1 MLKKD
6 IEKYA
11 LHNAVKYG
19 GKANP
24 GAVIGKLLS
33 EHPGLK
39 DKMKDVAKEVN
50 EVLKEVNKM
59 KPEEQLKKLEEI
71 APELLEKKEKV
82 KTHELPELENAHEGK
97 TVMRMAPYPSGP
109 LHIGNTRPY
118 ILNDEYTKK
127 YKGKLLLVLDDTIGS
142 EEKNVTKEAYDMI
155 PEGLKWLG
163 IEFENKIIYK
173 SDRLEIYYKHA
184 EELIKKE
191 KAYVCTC
198 DSETLRSNRAEMK
211 ICNCRQQTVE
221 KTLDEWKKLFTT
233 YKKGEAALRIKTS
246 MDNPNPAFRDRVI
259 FRICERSHP
268 RVGNKYRVWPL
279 LDFSWAID
287 DHLLG
292 ITHILRGKDLMIES
306 DMEKYIWDIFGWKHA
321 ELIHTGLVQID
332 GVKISKSKAK
342 KEVESGLYSGWDD
355 PRTWSL
361 QALKRRGIL
370 PEAIRAFSLSFG
382 VNANEITVPVDSLYA
397 ENRKIIDEKSNRY
410 FFVEN
415 PKKIKIEKAPA
426 MTAELDLHQDFKER
440 GKRVLHTKDEFYVAD
455 ELKNGQVYRFIHL
468 FNFKDSRFIS
478 AEHDASLNAKL
489 IHWLPAN
496 EDNAEVE
503 IVMDDGSIRKGLAE
517 KGVKHLKSDDEV
529 QFERFGFCRFDRKEA
544 GKYVFWLTHK

>member
-1 MLKKD
+1 MLKHD

-11 LHNAVKYG
+11 LHNAVKYN
-19 GKANP
+19 GKANA
-24 GAVIGKLLS
+24 GAVLGKLLS
-33 EHPGLK
+33 EKPELK
-39 DKMKDVAKEVN
+39 EKMKDVARDVN
-50 EVLKEVNKM
+50 SVIKDVNAM
-59 KPEEQLKKLEEI
+59 KPNEQLEKLQKT
-71 APELLEKKEKV
+71 APELLEKKEKP
-82 KTHELPELENAHEGK
+82 KHELPELKNAHKGK
-97 TVMRMAPYPSGP
+97 TLMRMAPYPSGP

-142 EEKNVTKEAYDMI
+142 EEKNVTKKAYGMI

-163 IEFENKIIYK
+163 IDFENKIIYK

-184 EELIKKE
+184 EELIKKGQ
-191 KAYVCTC
+191 AYVCFCNT
-198 DSETLRSNRAEMK
+198 ETLRKNRAEMK
-211 ICNCRQQTVE
+211 ICECREATVE
-221 KTLDEWKKLFTT
+221 KTLDEWKKMFNH
-233 YKKGEAALRIKTS
+233 YKEGDAALRIKTS
-246 MDNPNPAFRDRVI
+246 MEHPNPAFRDRVI
-259 FRICERSHP
+259 FRICEREHP

-332 GVKISKSKAK
+332 GVKLSKSKAK

-370 PEAIRAFSLSFG
+370 PESIRAFSLSFG
-382 VNANEITVPVDSLYA
+382 VNQNEITVPVDNLYA
-397 ENRKIIDEKSNRY
+397 ENRKLIDKTANRY
-410 FFVEN
+410 FFVEY
-415 PKKIKIEKAPA
+415 PKKVKISNAPLMKA
-426 MTAELDLHQDFKER
+426 EIDLHQDFKER
-440 GKRVLHTKDEFYVAD
+440 GKRVFETSDEFFVAD
-455 ELKNGQVYRFIHL
+455 SLAKGRVYRFIHL
-468 FNFKDSRFIS
+468 FNFKDLKFMSK
-478 AEHDASLNAKL
+478 EHDASLNAKL

-496 EDNAEVE
+496 EENADVE
-503 IVMDDGSIRKGLAE
+503 ILMDDGSVKKGLAE
-517 KGVKHLKSDDEV
+517 KGVKHLKEGEV
-529 QFERFGFCRFDRKEA
+529 IQFERFGFCRFDRKEG
-544 GKYVFWLTHK
+544 GKYIFWLTHK

>member
-1 MLKKD
+1 MKIE

-19 GKANP
+19 GKANA

-33 EHPGLK
+33 EKPELK
-39 DKMKDVAKEVN
+39 DKMKDVAKEVAF
-50 EVLKEVNKM
+50 VIKEVNAM
-59 KPEEQLKKLEEI
+59 KPNEQLEKLQKM
-71 APELLEKKEKV
+71 APELLEKKEKP
-82 KTHELPELENAHEGK
+82 KHELPELENAHEGK

-109 LHIGNTRPY
+109 LHIGNCRPY

-142 EEKNVTKEAYDMI
+142 DEKNVTKEAYDMI

-163 IEFENKIIYK
+163 IEFEDKLLYK

-191 KAYVCTC
+191 KAYVCFCNT
-198 DSETLRSNRAEMK
+198 ETLRKNRAEMK
-211 ICNCRQQTVE
+211 VCECREATVE
-221 KTLDEWKKLFTT
+221 KTLDEWKKMFNH
-233 YKKGEAALRIKTS
+233 YKEGKAALRIKTS
-246 MDNPNPAFRDRVI
+246 MEHPNPAFRDRVI
-259 FRICERSHP
+259 FRICERAHP

-279 LDFSWAID
+279 LDFSWSID

-361 QALKRRGIL
+361 QALRRRGIL

-382 VNANEITVPVDSLYA
+382 VNSNEITVPVDNLYA
-397 ENRKIIDEKSNRY
+397 ENRKLIDESSNRY
-410 FFVEN
+410 FFVED
-415 PKKIKIEKAPA
+415 PKRIKIIDAPS
-426 MTAELDLHQDFKER
+426 MEAELDLHQDFKER
-440 GKRVLHTKDEFYVAD
+440 GKRHFETSDEFYVAD
-455 ELKNGQVYRFIHL
+455 TLTKGQAYRFIHL
-468 FNFKDSRFIS
+468 FNFKDLKFVSK
-478 AEHDASLNAKL
+478 EHDASLNAKL

-496 EDNAEVE
+496 EDNASVE
-503 IVMDDGSIRKGLAE
+503 IVMDDGSIKKGLAE
-517 KGVKHLKSDDEV
+517 KGVKNLKEGDV
-529 QFERFGFCRFDRKEA
+529 IQFERFGFCRFDRKEA